1 MYRAIV
7 NQHSWTDQRILVV
20 EASWADNVIK
30 LIGVLNI
37 TKAVA
42 GMFNKPF
49 HLRKLALIWTSAE
62 MLLLGRGRIQ
72 GSEYNL
78 NNYQHT
84 SALKM
89 FLKLQGDSVQSNH
102 KCLLSA
108 YNLLISFQSV
118 KPIHFTACTFHI
130 VTKVTKDVLYNHG

>member
-1 MYRAIV
+1 MA
-7 NQHSWTDQRILVV
+7 NQHSSTDQRIRAV
-20 EASWADNVIK
+20 EAPWADSVIK

-49 HLRKLALIWTSAE
+49 HLRKLALIWTSTE
-62 MLLLGRGRIQ
+62 MLLLGRGRFQ
-72 GSEYNL
+72 GFEYNL
-78 NNYQHT
+78 NNYQHI

-89 FLKLQGDSVQSNH
+89 FLKLQGNSVQSNH

-118 KPIHFTACTFHI
+118 KHFTFTACTFHI
-130 VTKVTKDVLYNHG
+130 VTKDVFYNHG